1 MFSKNKTWKY
11 KYNEGKEFNMQRNE
25 KEKNKE
31 ISIFHEKDVIENLKK
46 YYNIDDHFELLKFIK
61 KNVTNTNH

>member
-1 MFSKNKTWKY
+1 MK
-11 KYNEGKEFNMQRNE
+11 RNE

-46 YYNIDDHFELLKFIK
+46 YYNIQDHFDLLKFIK
-61 KNVTNTNH
+61 QNVTNTNH

>member
-1 MFSKNKTWKY
+1 M
-11 KYNEGKEFNMQRNE
+11 ERNE
-25 KEKNKE
+25 KEKNNG